1 MLNIEC
7 KKECPIYKTF
17 CLTLTIKFIIMK
29 NKILLVSATIV
40 FLSIGC
46 KKHDEDGMCSKHKH
60 TTTTSTTTTPSN
72 GKVEITNAEVNKTEV
87 QK

>member
-1 MLNIEC
+1 
-7 KKECPIYKTF
+7 
-17 CLTLTIKFIIMK
+17 MK
-29 NKILLVSATIV
+29 SKILLLVVTIA

-60 TTTTSTTTTPSN
+60 TTTTTTTSTPSN